1 MFNPLVDNLSELKDQ
16 EIEEKILELSKKY
29 FQAQRLGKIEMLT
42 QIETFIIMYK
52 DERQR
57 RLQAKKSELDND
69 LDQLINVS

>member
-57 RLQAKKSELDND
+57 RLQARKSDLDND

>member
-52 DERQR
+52 GERQK
-57 RLQAKKSELDND
+57 RLIAKKSDLDND

>member
-57 RLQAKKSELDND
+57 RLHARKSDLDND

>member
-57 RLQAKKSELDND
+57 RLHAKKSDLDND